1 MATVSLFI
9 ISVLSLLLFPPT
21 TTAYIYDEPSL
32 MWRFV
37 SFFTHM
43 VSHGGWAHLLGNF
56 MFGFPYMF
64 YLEYKLKSTKKFI
77 RTFVFFGGIALLTQI
92 LFDLFALFKPIGLI
106 GSSGAIF
113 GIVGA
118 ALMSYRGFKPIEL
131 AAKALLIFHIITQAQ
146 AAYYNLIFPIGVA
159 SGAHLGGLL
168 AGVWFSYRHLNRGPS
183 HSQKRSRGSRRFLPK
198 R

>member
-1 MATVSLFI
+1 VATVSLFI
-9 ISVLSLLLFPPT
+9 IGVISLLLFPPT
-21 TTAYIYDEPSL
+21 TTAYIYSEPSVI
-32 MWRFV
+32 WRFV

-77 RTFVFFGGIALLTQI
+77 RTFVFFGGAALLTQI
-92 LFDLFALFKPIGLI
+92 LFDMFALFKPLGLI

-113 GIVGA
+113 GVTGA
-118 ALMSYRGFKPIEL
+118 VLMGYRGPKPIEL
-131 AAKALLIFHIITQAQ
+131 TAKALLIFHIVTQAQ
-146 AAYYNLIFPIGVA
+146 AAYYNLTYPIGVA

-168 AGVWFSYRHLNRGPS
+168 AGVWFSNRHLNPGPNHFQKLLRGL
-183 HSQKRSRGSRRFLPK
+183 RRFLPK